1 LFTANI
7 ANIANI
13 AKIGNIANTQQLG
26 REWPKADR

>member
-1 LFTANI
+1 LFSANI